1 MEQNERLEDLFLTEE
16 ELKKSLISMF
26 PKVKGDM
33 NDEKTLKFAYGIKIQ
48 DFKTKADLKKVK
60 STESKRLKD
69 LTLVLNRILKSN
81 RKILSFDDSVK
92 VMKTE
97 FFAPVQELYDYD
109 GKLIIRSP
117 RIEMG
122 YSGAYYYYDVR
133 SNEFVAIHYNE
144 KTKVVT
150 EILRKNTENEL
161 LLEFERK
168 DKGRRFGFS
177 RVPII
182 PEGFQYDTEDSVEQ
196 RT

>member
-1 MEQNERLEDLFLTEE
+1 MEQNEKLEDLFLTEE
-16 ELKKSLISMF
+16 ELKQSLINIL

-33 NDEKTLKFAYGIKIQ
+33 NDEETLKFAYGVKIQ
-48 DFKTKADLKKVK
+48 DFKTKADLKKAK
-60 STESKRLKD
+60 STENKRLKD
-69 LTLVLNRILKSN
+69 LSLVLNRILKSN
-81 RKILSFDDSVK
+81 RNIFSFDDTVK

-122 YSGAYYYYDVR
+122 FSGAYYYYDVR
-133 SNEFVAIHYNE
+133 SNEFVSIHYNE

-150 EILRKNTENEL
+150 EISRKTTENDL
-161 LLEFERK
+161 LLEFEKK

-177 RVPII
+177 KVPNI
-182 PEGFQYDTEDSVEQ
+182 PTEFEYDTEDEQ
-196 RT
+196 GS

>member
-1 MEQNERLEDLFLTEE
+1 MEQNEKLEDLFLTEE
-16 ELKKSLISMF
+16 ELKQSLINIL

-33 NDEKTLKFAYGIKIQ
+33 NDEETLKFAYGVKIQ
-48 DFKTKADLKKVK
+48 DFKTKADLKKAK
-60 STESKRLKD
+60 STENKRLKD
-69 LTLVLNRILKSN
+69 LSLVLNRILKSN
-81 RKILSFDDSVK
+81 RNILSFDDTVK

-122 YSGAYYYYDVR
+122 FSGAYYYYDVR
-133 SNEFVAIHYNE
+133 SNEFVSIHYNE

-150 EILRKNTENEL
+150 EISRKTTENDL
-161 LLEFERK
+161 LLEFEKK

-177 RVPII
+177 KVPNI
-182 PEGFQYDTEDSVEQ
+182 PTEFEYDTEDEQ
-196 RT
+196 GS